1 MSSKGDRWSEKETL
15 FLFKVFLT
23 EPRKDLQTGSPRLE
37 TLSKAITGRTSDA
50 IHLKLEEIR
59 CNAPGYT
66 DYGRKPRNTSK
77 IVIGIWESLANDY
90 DATIKRIYDAE
101 LQGPDG
107 KVDTKTFLLDEIS
120 PGIDVPYES
129 TRREGQQ
136 MFRRLV
142 AENYERKCCI
152 TGISTPELLVASHIK
167 PWADSSPTERTDPR
181 NGLYLNR
188 LHDGLFDRLLM
199 TLDEDM
205 RIVYSDDVRKN
216 NSEEIF
222 ESFFGKSE
230 NHRLRSASKYEPDE
244 TLIAYHRER
253 AYKKWNDGKA

>member
-1 MSSKGDRWSEKETL
+1 MSSKGDRWSEEETL
-15 FLFKVFLT
+15 FLFKVFMT
-23 EPRKDLQTGSPRLE
+23 EHQKDLQTGSPRLD
-37 TLSKAITGRTSDA
+37 TLSKAMTGRTPSA

-77 IVIGIWESLANDY
+77 IVIGIWESLADDY
-90 DATIKRIYDAE
+90 DATMRRIYDAE
-101 LQGPDG
+101 LQGADG
-107 KVDTKTFLLDEIS
+107 KVESKTFLLDEIN

-136 MFRRLV
+136 MFRKLV
-142 AENYERKCCI
+142 SENYERRCCI
-152 TGISTPELLVASHIK
+152 TGISNSELLVASHIK
-167 PWADSSPTERTDPR
+167 PWKDSSPEERTNPA

-188 LHDGLFDRLLM
+188 LHDGLFDQHLM

-205 RIVYSDDVRKN
+205 RIIYSDEVKEN

-230 NHRLRSASKYEPDE
+230 NTRIRMPSIYRIDE
-244 TLIAYHRER
+244 GLIAYHREK
-253 AYKKWNDGKA
+253 AYKERSYGKT